1 MSGRQARAFQSDIRG
16 AGARRREA
24 ESVKSAL
31 RTVDQRAASQRSAC
45 AEELGQVKEKATAA
59 AWQAKLAA
67 KAAAA
72 KLADVRLDGKQRVK
86 QKAADC
92 QAEHRQILGERDE
105 VKATAAAGRV
115 VAPKTKATKGGAKV
129 ARSEARDEVEQNLPP
144 ELVPLWRKERAGFR
158 LTPRQVDRG
167 TSLTEAFLERVEAE
181 PEAVRAAQAP
191 RRAAPSKADQGEE
204 RRVACDRA
212 RKEAQ
217 AAVARGEPDPRQLNW
232 LAKFCKGPKA
242 KASAVVPF

>member
-1 MSGRQARAFQSDIRG
+1 MSGREARAFQSDIRG
-16 AGARRREA
+16 AGARRREV

-31 RTVDQRAASQRSAC
+31 RAVDQRAAAQRSAC
-45 AEELGQVKEKATAA
+45 AEEIGQVKEKATADT
-59 AWQAKLAA
+59 WQAKLAA
-67 KAAAA
+67 KSAAA

-92 QAEHRQILGERDE
+92 QAEYRQILGERDE
-105 VKATAAAGRV
+105 VKASAAASRV

-129 ARSEARDEVEQNLPP
+129 ARSEARDEVEQNLPS

-158 LTPRQVDRG
+158 LTPRQADRG

-181 PEAVRAAQAP
+181 PEAVRAAQEP
-191 RRAAPSKADQGEE
+191 RRAAPSRADQGEE

-217 AAVARGEPDPRQLNW
+217 RAVAEGPR
-232 LAKFCKGPKA
+232 
-242 KASAVVPF
+242 ASSAEVPF

>member
-1 MSGRQARAFQSDIRG
+1 MSGREARAFQSDIRG
-16 AGARRREA
+16 AGARRREV

-31 RTVDQRAASQRSAC
+31 RAVDQRAAAQRPAC
-45 AEELGQVKEKATAA
+45 AEEIGQVKEKATADT
-59 AWQAKLAA
+59 WQAKLAA
-67 KAAAA
+67 KSAAA

-92 QAEHRQILGERDE
+92 QAEYRQILGERDE
-105 VKATAAAGRV
+105 VKASAAASRV
-115 VAPKTKATKGGAKV
+115 VAPKTKATKATKGGAKV

-158 LTPRQVDRG
+158 LTPRQADRG

-181 PEAVRAAQAP
+181 PEAVRAAQEP
-191 RRAAPSKADQGEE
+191 RRAAPSRADQGEE

-217 AAVARGEPDPRQLNW
+217 RAVAEGPR
-232 LAKFCKGPKA
+232 
-242 KASAVVPF
+242 ASSAEVPF